1 MEGDTFRVRV
11 RNREG
16 GERGK
21 DREGWKEIG
30 KDIYSG

>member
-1 MEGDTFRVRV
+1 MKEGDRVRVRV

-21 DREGWKEIG
+21 DREGWKEIR
-30 KDIYSG
+30 IYI